1 MRKKLALLLV
11 LLFVL
16 GAILTG
22 CSTPGG
28 TEQPEEKPEEKP
40 APAQKMQINIITGST
55 GGTYFAL
62 GGAMANTWNEFLDNV
77 QVTSQPGGAS
87 VESINR
93 VHAGEVELG
102 MAMNNIADD
111 AWNGRGAFKTKQ

>member
-11 LLFVL
+11 LLFVFSTML
-16 GAILTG
+16 VA
-22 CSTPGG
+22 CSTSGDTG
-28 TEQPEEKPEEKP
+28 QPDEDAEEAP

-62 GGAMANTWNEFLDNV
+62 GGAMANTWNEYLDNI

-93 VHAGEVELG
+93 VHAGEVELECHEQHSRRRLERQRILSER
-102 MAMNNIADD
+102 AA
-111 AWNGRGAFKTKQ
+111 